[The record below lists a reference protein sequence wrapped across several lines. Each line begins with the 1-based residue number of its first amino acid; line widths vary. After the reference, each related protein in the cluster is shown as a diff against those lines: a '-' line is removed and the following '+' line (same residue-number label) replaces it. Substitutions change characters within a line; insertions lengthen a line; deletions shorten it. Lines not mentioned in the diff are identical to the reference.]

1 MGQTVCN
8 AVMPK
13 KREEEEDNEDKE
25 GKDEGEDED
34 EENECLQFEGMSAIR
49 GFSVYRDLILT
60 QQPSLRWSSFQ
71 LQSCSLWF
79 SVLIQQPGNKK

>member
-1 MGQTVCN
+1 MQQILCHSQWASRTHFSHCIQTKKKHITGLRPGVLVGQTVCN

-34 EENECLQFEGMSAIR
+34 EENECLQFE
-49 GFSVYRDLILT
+49 V
-60 QQPSLRWSSFQ
+60 
-71 LQSCSLWF
+71 
-79 SVLIQQPGNKK
+79 SVLS